1 MEHLEFT
8 YPGKP
13 GAARSRDWAIVG
25 VVTSGNL
32 EIMAEATNLDGAC
45 RFVIDT
51 ATKGFGPIWKA
62 VIEDFMTKHGPA
74 DLLFSIND
82 SAASPAVVS
91 LRLAQ
96 VLEALKD

>member
-1 MEHLEFT
+1 MEHLEYT
-8 YPGKP
+8 YSGKP
-13 GAARSRDWAIVG
+13 GPARSKDWAIVG

-32 EIMAEATNLDGAC
+32 EILAEAANLDGAC

-51 ATKGFGPIWKA
+51 STKGFGSTWKA
-62 VIEDFMTKHGPA
+62 VIEDFMAKHAPA